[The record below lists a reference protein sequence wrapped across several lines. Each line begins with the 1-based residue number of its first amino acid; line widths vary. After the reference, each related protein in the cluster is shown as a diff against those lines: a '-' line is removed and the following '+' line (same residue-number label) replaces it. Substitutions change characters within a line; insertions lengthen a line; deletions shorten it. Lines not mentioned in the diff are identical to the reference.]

1 MKSFTFF
8 WRYVYEAARVPLT
21 PIWGG
26 YPVKLI
32 THIGKV
38 DMIHLGL
45 FFFSR
50 KIFILRFGPKFDTL
64 FMQLYATKNLG

>member
-45 FFFSR
+45 FFSR
-50 KIFILRFGPKFDTL
+50 KIVILRFGRNFDNL
-64 FMQLYATKNLG
+64 FMQLYETKNCG